1 MGNRRENVMS
11 GIDKTMIPL
20 TIAICLVAIAP
31 IVAPD
36 LNLINEQSEP
46 FSVNKIQE
54 SEIKSEQYFENLE
67 NNMEDTKEII
77 RDLMAEHQAKNP

>member
-11 GIDKTMIPL
+11 GIDKTMIPI

-36 LNLINEQSEP
+36 LNIIKEQSEP

-54 SEIKSEQYFENLE
+54 SEIKSKQYFENLE
-67 NNMEDTKEII
+67 NNVEDTKEII